1 MFPIGLNAYTFL
13 GLNAVRALS
22 ILTLIL
28 VFASS
33 IVVMVE

>member
-1 MFPIGLNAYTFL
+1 MIPLGLNAYTFL

-22 ILTLIL
+22 ILTLLL

>member
-1 MFPIGLNAYTFL
+1 MLPIGVKAYTFL

-22 ILTLIL
+22 IFTLIL

-33 IVVMVE
+33 IMVMVE